1 MGPFIYLSIC
11 QVVVFGEREGP
22 ARRAAG
28 RTPALP
34 VNYRSAGALECK
46 VSTDRATPETD
57 KTLIRD

>member
-1 MGPFIYLSIC
+1 M
-11 QVVVFGEREGP
+11 FGEREGP